1 MWRSGS
7 AGDWLDFVI
16 SFYQYK
22 GNLFKNFM
30 LIRGLVILFIVAVIL
45 GGSGYFIYELY
56 YKDIKLDQVEAVA
69 PNEPKPTPTPDPSVA
84 AFEAMKP
91 LISKDTMEAREALMT
106 FIMNNPESPKISDA
120 RAALSRINLAIL
132 RDPSSSGNT
141 RYAVKKGDSLAKIGS
156 QFKSSPELICW
167 FNQLPNINLQIGQE
181 LVIPSFNGSLVIDRA
196 NSTVTLLNYGEFF
209 AEIPI
214 VSAKYPA
221 TLAKGNIESKVVD
234 RVARKGD
241 KRIPFGDKEYPNTE
255 RLILVGAGGLAIRP
269 FVDTPPESPTPAP
282 SSSPAASPTPT
293 PAAPTGIVVNP
304 QDFTEIY
311 VLLKTGSPVTIK

>member
-1 MWRSGS
+1 
-7 AGDWLDFVI
+7 
-16 SFYQYK
+16 
-22 GNLFKNFM
+22 M
-30 LIRGLVILFIVAVIL
+30 LIRGLIILLIVAAIL

-56 YKDIKLDQVEAVA
+56 YKDKKLDEVEAVA
-69 PNEPKPTPTPDPSVA
+69 PKQAQPTPTPDPSLA
-84 AFEAMKP
+84 AFEALKP
-91 LISKDTMEAREALMT
+91 LISKDTPEAREALMT
-106 FIMNNPESPKISDA
+106 FVTNSPDSPKISEA

-132 RDPSSSGNT
+132 RDLSSSGNT
-141 RYAVKKGDSLAKIGS
+141 RYVVKKGDSLAKIGS

-181 LVIPSFNGSLVIDRA
+181 LVVPSFNGAIVIDRA
-196 NSTVTLLNYGEFF
+196 KSMVTLLNYGEFF

-221 TLAKGNIESKVVD
+221 TLAKGDIESKVVD

-241 KRIPFGDKEYPNTE
+241 KRIPFGDKEYPHTE
-255 RLILVGAGGLAIRP
+255 RLILLGAGGLTIRP
-269 FVDTPPESPTPAP
+269 LADAPTESATPAA
-282 SSSPAASPTPT
+282 SPAASASPAPSASPTTT
-293 PAAPTGIVVNP
+293 PVAPTGIVLNP